1 MDKINL
7 KEEATLEKI
16 RSFFNS
22 EDMNEEEIA
31 SVLEELSDDE
41 KEELTDYLLEEEGI
55 SDLEEIEEI
64 DDIDD
69 DIIEESEDE
78 EDDRPIKRPEPVSLS
93 PITRKDM
100 MKLSD
105 LTNEEI
111 VERFQQGNQN
121 ALSALVEKNQG
132 LVRSRASYFYRSHGN
147 DLDLED
153 LVQSGMLGM
162 IRAAEKFD
170 LSLGYKFTTYAYKWI
185 DKAIRKA
192 INKEGHT
199 IRIPAGKYLKLNK
212 LKQILKANP
221 EASDEEIYK
230 ILEKEGIDK
239 KQADDL
245 FLINRNQ
252 VNSTSLNINL
262 DSEDSTGDELMDMVG
277 DESTPV
283 DILILEKDMENFLMK
298 ALDQLTDREK
308 QIIIYRYGLDNE
320 KPKTLEE
327 IGTIYDLSRER
338 IRQIE
343 NQALGKLKEYSDAE
357 NWKELLQ
364 NKLRIYLQQFFC
376 KNFQESQAF

>member
-7 KEEATLEKI
+7 KDERVVERI
-16 RSFFNS
+16 RSYFNS
-22 EDMNEEEIA
+22 QDMGKEEIA
-31 SVLEELSDDE
+31 SVLEELSDEE
-41 KEELTDYLLEEEGI
+41 KEELIEFIDDEEI
-55 SDLEEIEEI
+55 EEDEEFEEKDDIEEI
-64 DDIDD
+64 DDID
-69 DIIEESEDE
+69 EDE
-78 EDDRPIKRPEPVSLS
+78 DDDEPKIKRSESTS
-93 PITRKDM
+93 ITPITRSDM
-100 MKLSD
+100 MKMSD

-111 VERFQQGNQN
+111 VEQFQKGNQN
-121 ALSALVEKNQG
+121 ALAALVEKNQG

-170 LSLGYKFTTYAYKWI
+170 LTLGYKFTTYAYKWI

-283 DILILEKDMENFLMK
+283 DILILERDMENFLMK
-298 ALDQLTDREK
+298 ALDQLTEREK

-327 IGTIYDLSRER
+327 IGSIYDLSRER

-357 NWKELLQ
+357 N
-364 NKLRIYLQQFFC
+364 
-376 KNFQESQAF
+376 

>member
-7 KEEATLEKI
+7 KDERVVERI
-16 RSFFNS
+16 RSYFNS
-22 EDMNEEEIA
+22 QDMGKEEIA
-31 SVLEELSDDE
+31 SVLEELSDEE
-41 KEELTDYLLEEEGI
+41 KEELIDFIDDEEIE
-55 SDLEEIEEI
+55 DNEEFEEKDDIEEI
-64 DDIDD
+64 DDID
-69 DIIEESEDE
+69 EDE
-78 EDDRPIKRPEPVSLS
+78 DDDEPKIKRSESTAIT
-93 PITRKDM
+93 PITRSDM
-100 MKLSD
+100 MKMSD

-111 VERFQQGNQN
+111 VEQFQKGNQN
-121 ALSALVEKNQG
+121 ALAALVEKNQG

-170 LSLGYKFTTYAYKWI
+170 LTLGYKFTTYAYKWI

-283 DILILEKDMENFLMK
+283 DILILERDMENFLMK
-298 ALDQLTDREK
+298 ALDQLTEREK

-327 IGTIYDLSRER
+327 IGSIYDLSRER

-357 NWKELLQ
+357 N
-364 NKLRIYLQQFFC
+364 
-376 KNFQESQAF
+376 

>member
-1 MDKINL
+1 MDKINFNDEEVFEKFKDFFDEEDIDQ
-7 KEEATLEKI
+7 KEAEKLYK
-16 RSFFNS
+16 SLT
-22 EDMNEEEIA
+22 E
-31 SVLEELSDDE
+31 DE
-41 KEELTDYLLEEEGI
+41 KEEFDQYLEDEQL
-55 SDLEEIEEI
+55 D
-64 DDIDD
+64 
-69 DIIEESEDE
+69 EDE
-78 EDDRPIKRPEPVSLS
+78 EENIHKIKNSLVAKKRS
-93 PITRKDM
+93 DIIR
-100 MKLSD
+100 LSD
-105 LTNEEI
+105 LTNEQI
-111 VERFQQGNQN
+111 VEQFQEGNQN
-121 ALSALVEKNQG
+121 ALGALVDKNQG

-147 DLDLED
+147 DLELED

-170 LSLGYKFTTYAYKWI
+170 LTLGYKFTTYAYKWI

-221 EASDEEIYK
+221 EASEEELYK
-230 ILEKEGIDK
+230 ILKQEGIDK

-277 DESTPV
+277 DDSIPV
-283 DILILEKDMENFLMK
+283 DDQILKKDMEDFLMK
-298 ALDQLTDREK
+298 ALDQLSDREK

-327 IGTIYDLSRER
+327 IGTIYSLSRER

-343 NQALGKLKEYSDAE
+343 NQALGKLKQYSD
-357 NWKELLQ
+357 Q
-364 NKLRIYLQQFFC
+364 D
-376 KNFQESQAF
+376 

>member
-1 MDKINL
+1 MDKIDFND
-7 KEEATLEKI
+7 EEVFEKFKD
-16 RSFFNS
+16 FFD
-22 EDMNEEEIA
+22 EDDIDKKQAQKIYKGLTE
-31 SVLEELSDDE
+31 DE
-41 KEELTDYLLEEEGI
+41 KEEFEQFLEDEE
-55 SDLEEIEEI
+55 LEIEEEEDRKKI
-64 DDIDD
+64 KNSIVARQRS
-69 DIIEESEDE
+69 DII
-78 EDDRPIKRPEPVSLS
+78 R
-93 PITRKDM
+93 
-100 MKLSD
+100 LSD
-105 LTNEEI
+105 LTNEQI
-111 VERFQQGNQN
+111 VEQFQEGNQN
-121 ALSALVEKNQG
+121 ALGALVDKNQG

-147 DLDLED
+147 DLELED

-170 LSLGYKFTTYAYKWI
+170 LTLGYKFTTYAYKWI

-221 EASDEEIYK
+221 EASEEELYK
-230 ILEKEGIDK
+230 ILKQEGIDK

-277 DESTPV
+277 DDSIPV
-283 DILILEKDMENFLMK
+283 DDQILKKDMEDFLMK
-298 ALDQLTDREK
+298 ALDQLSDREK

-327 IGTIYDLSRER
+327 IGTIYNLSRER

-343 NQALGKLKEYSDAE
+343 NQALGKLKQYSD
-357 NWKELLQ
+357 Q
-364 NKLRIYLQQFFC
+364 D
-376 KNFQESQAF
+376 

>member
-7 KEEATLEKI
+7 KDKKTLEKLKEYL
-16 RSFFNS
+16 NS
-22 EDMNEEEIA
+22 EDLTEEEII
-31 SVLEELSDDE
+31 SILEGLTEEEKDEIMDIISDEVDDDE
-41 KEELTDYLLEEEGI
+41 
-55 SDLEEIEEI
+55 
-64 DDIDD
+64 DD
-69 DIIEESEDE
+69 DFEERNKNVSKTSIMPISRRDMIE
-78 EDDRPIKRPEPVSLS
+78 
-93 PITRKDM
+93 
-100 MKLSD
+100 LSD
-105 LTNEEI
+105 LTNEQI
-111 VERFQQGNQN
+111 VEQFQIGNQN
-121 ALSALVEKNQG
+121 ALAALVEKNQG
-132 LVRSRASYFYRSHGN
+132 LVRSRASYFFRSHGN

-221 EASDEEIYK
+221 EASDEKLYR

-283 DILILEKDMENFLMK
+283 DMLILEKDMENFLLK

-308 QIIIYRYGLDNE
+308 QIIIFRYGLDNE

-327 IGTIYDLSRER
+327 IGKIYDLSRER

-343 NQALGKLKEYSDAE
+343 NQALGKLKEFSE
-357 NWKELLQ
+357 RE
-364 NKLRIYLQQFFC
+364 
-376 KNFQESQAF
+376 E

>member
-1 MDKINL
+1 MGDRMDKINL
-7 KEEATLEKI
+7 KDEQTLEKL
-16 RSFFNS
+16 REYLNADELS
-22 EDMNEEEIA
+22 EEEI
-31 SVLEELSDDE
+31 STTIEGLS
-41 KEELTDYLLEEEGI
+41 EEEQDELIDYI
-55 SDLEEIEEI
+55 SEDYEEEF
-64 DDIDD
+64 
-69 DIIEESEDE
+69 DE
-78 EDDRPIKRPEPVSLS
+78 EDDFEGGLAKRNPASIKPIKRQ
-93 PITRKDM
+93 DM

-105 LTNEEI
+105 LSNEEI
-111 VERFQQGNQN
+111 VSQFQMGNQN
-121 ALSALVEKNQG
+121 ALAALVEKNQG
-132 LVRSRASYFYRSHGN
+132 LVRSRASYFFRSHGN

-221 EASDEEIYK
+221 EASDEELYK
-230 ILEKEGIDK
+230 ILENEGIDK

-283 DILILEKDMENFLMK
+283 DMIILEKDMEEFLIK
-298 ALDQLTDREK
+298 ALDQLTEREK

-327 IGTIYDLSRER
+327 IGKIYNLSRER

-343 NQALGKLKEYSDAE
+343 NQALGKLKDFSEME
-357 NWKELLQ
+357 G
-364 NKLRIYLQQFFC
+364 
-376 KNFQESQAF
+376 

>member
-7 KEEATLEKI
+7 KDKETLEKL
-16 RSFFNS
+16 RDYLDTS
-22 EDMNEEEIA
+22 D
-31 SVLEELSDDE
+31 LSD
-41 KEELTDYLLEEEGI
+41 EELTEIVEAMTDEQR
-55 SDLEEIEEI
+55 EEIL
-64 DDIDD
+64 
-69 DIIEESEDE
+69 DIISE
-78 EDDRPIKRPEPVSLS
+78 EDDEDFDDDDDLIGSAKKGVNTSLAPIR
-93 PITRKDM
+93 RKDM

-105 LTNEEI
+105 LNNEEI
-111 VERFQQGNQN
+111 VEQFQLGNQN
-121 ALSALVEKNQG
+121 ALAALVEKNQG
-132 LVRSRASYFYRSHGN
+132 LVRSRASYFFRSHGN

-170 LSLGYKFTTYAYKWI
+170 LTLGYKFTTYAYKWI

-221 EASDEEIYK
+221 EASDEELYR
-230 ILEKEGIDK
+230 ILENEGINK

-283 DILILEKDMENFLMK
+283 DMLILEKDMENFLMQ

-320 KPKTLEE
+320 KPKTLEQ
-327 IGTIYDLSRER
+327 IGAIYDLSRER

-343 NQALGKLKEYSDAE
+343 NQALGKLKDYSDS
-357 NWKELLQ
+357 
-364 NKLRIYLQQFFC
+364 IG
-376 KNFQESQAF
+376 

>member
-1 MDKINL
+1 MDKLNL
-7 KEEATLEKI
+7 KDDIILDKVRT
-16 RSFFNS
+16 FFNS
-22 EDMNEEEIA
+22 DDMDVEEIA
-31 SVLEELSDDE
+31 SVIEEMSEEE
-41 KEELTDYLLEEEGI
+41 KEELIDYLEEDDENYVE
-55 SDLEEIEEI
+55 EEIEDNDI
-64 DDIDD
+64 DDI
-69 DIIEESEDE
+69 EEEDLDEDDE
-78 EDDRPIKRPEPVSLS
+78 EEKPARPESVSLS

-100 MKLSD
+100 MRLSD

-111 VERFQQGNQN
+111 VEQFQLGNQN
-121 ALSALVEKNQG
+121 ALSALVDKNQG

-221 EASDEEIYK
+221 EASDDEIYK

-283 DILILEKDMENFLMK
+283 DVLILERDMENFLMQ
-298 ALDQLTDREK
+298 ALDQLTDRER

-327 IGTIYDLSRER
+327 IGSIYDLSRER

-357 NWKELLQ
+357 N
-364 NKLRIYLQQFFC
+364 
-376 KNFQESQAF
+376 

>member
-1 MDKINL
+1 MDKIDFND
-7 KEEATLEKI
+7 EEVFEKFKD
-16 RSFFNS
+16 FFD
-22 EDMNEEEIA
+22 EDDIDEKQAQKIYKGLTE
-31 SVLEELSDDE
+31 DE
-41 KEELTDYLLEEEGI
+41 KEEFEQFLEDEE
-55 SDLEEIEEI
+55 LEIEEEEDRKKI
-64 DDIDD
+64 KNSIVARQRS
-69 DIIEESEDE
+69 DII
-78 EDDRPIKRPEPVSLS
+78 R
-93 PITRKDM
+93 
-100 MKLSD
+100 LSD
-105 LTNEEI
+105 LTNEQI
-111 VERFQQGNQN
+111 VEQFQEGNQN
-121 ALSALVEKNQG
+121 ALGALVDKNQG

-147 DLDLED
+147 DLELED

-170 LSLGYKFTTYAYKWI
+170 LTLGYKFTTYAYKWI

-221 EASDEEIYK
+221 EASEEELYK
-230 ILEKEGIDK
+230 ILKQEGIDK

-277 DESTPV
+277 DDSIPV
-283 DILILEKDMENFLMK
+283 DDQILKKDMEDFLMK
-298 ALDQLTDREK
+298 ALDQLSDREK

-327 IGTIYDLSRER
+327 IGTIYSLSRER

-343 NQALGKLKEYSDAE
+343 NQALGKLKQYSD
-357 NWKELLQ
+357 
-364 NKLRIYLQQFFC
+364 
-376 KNFQESQAF
+376 QE

>member
-7 KEEATLEKI
+7 KDERVVERI
-16 RSFFNS
+16 RDFFNS
-22 EDMNEEEIA
+22 EDMGVEEIA
-31 SVLEELSDDE
+31 SVLEELSEEE
-41 KEELTDYLLEEEGI
+41 KEELTDFIDEEEI
-55 SDLEEIEEI
+55 KEDEDYEEKDDIEEA
-64 DDIDD
+64 DDIDED
-69 DIIEESEDE
+69 DEDE
-78 EDDRPIKRPEPVSLS
+78 EPKVKRNESTAIT
-93 PITRKDM
+93 PITRSDM
-100 MKLSD
+100 MKMSD

-111 VERFQQGNQN
+111 VEQFQLGNQN
-121 ALSALVEKNQG
+121 ALAALVEKNQG

-170 LSLGYKFTTYAYKWI
+170 LTLGYKFTTYAYKWI

-283 DILILEKDMENFLMK
+283 DMLILERDMENFLMQ
-298 ALDQLTDREK
+298 ALDQLTERER

-327 IGTIYDLSRER
+327 IGSIYDLSRER

-357 NWKELLQ
+357 N
-364 NKLRIYLQQFFC
+364 
-376 KNFQESQAF
+376 

>member
-7 KEEATLEKI
+7 KDKETLEKL
-16 RSFFNS
+16 RDYLDTSDLS
-22 EDMNEEEIA
+22 EEELIQLVDA
-31 SVLEELSDDE
+31 MTDE
-41 KEELTDYLLEEEGI
+41 QKEEIL
-55 SDLEEIEEI
+55 
-64 DDIDD
+64 
-69 DIIEESEDE
+69 DIISE
-78 EDDRPIKRPEPVSLS
+78 EDDEDFDDDDDLIGSAKKGVNTSLAPIR
-93 PITRKDM
+93 RKDM

-105 LTNEEI
+105 LNNEEI
-111 VERFQQGNQN
+111 VEQFQLGNQN

-132 LVRSRASYFYRSHGN
+132 LVRSRASYFFRSHGN

-170 LSLGYKFTTYAYKWI
+170 LTLGYKFTTYAYKWI

-221 EASDEEIYK
+221 EASDEEIYR
-230 ILEKEGIDK
+230 ILENEGINK

-283 DILILEKDMENFLMK
+283 DMLILEKDMENFLMQ
-298 ALDQLTDREK
+298 ALDQLTEREK

-320 KPKTLEE
+320 KPKTLEQ
-327 IGTIYDLSRER
+327 IGSIYDLSRER

-343 NQALGKLKEYSDAE
+343 NQALGKLKDYSDS
-357 NWKELLQ
+357 
-364 NKLRIYLQQFFC
+364 IG
-376 KNFQESQAF
+376 

>member
-7 KEEATLEKI
+7 KDKENLEKL
-16 RSFFNS
+16 RDYLDTSDLS
-22 EDMNEEEIA
+22 EEELI
-31 SVLEELSDDE
+31 ELVDAMTDE
-41 KEELTDYLLEEEGI
+41 QKEEIL
-55 SDLEEIEEI
+55 
-64 DDIDD
+64 
-69 DIIEESEDE
+69 DIISE
-78 EDDRPIKRPEPVSLS
+78 EDDEDFDDDDDLIGSAKKGVNTSLAPIK
-93 PITRKDM
+93 RKDM

-105 LTNEEI
+105 LNNEEI
-111 VERFQQGNQN
+111 VEQFQLGNQN

-132 LVRSRASYFYRSHGN
+132 LVRSRASYFFRSHGN

-170 LSLGYKFTTYAYKWI
+170 LTLGYKFTTYAYKWI

-221 EASDEEIYK
+221 EASDEELYR
-230 ILEKEGIDK
+230 ILENEGINK

-283 DILILEKDMENFLMK
+283 DMLILEKDMENFLMQ

-320 KPKTLEE
+320 KPKTLEQ
-327 IGTIYDLSRER
+327 IGAIYDLSRER

-343 NQALGKLKEYSDAE
+343 NQALGKLKDYSDS
-357 NWKELLQ
+357 
-364 NKLRIYLQQFFC
+364 IG
-376 KNFQESQAF
+376 

>member
-7 KEEATLEKI
+7 QDESILEKFREFYNPEEDIDSEDVKRLYEEMSDEKKEDFADFLLEGAEVMEEAPGEDFVDDDVDLVTEEDLED
-16 RSFFNS
+16 
-22 EDMNEEEIA
+22 E
-31 SVLEELSDDE
+31 DDE
-41 KEELTDYLLEEEGI
+41 DESLSQAQPRVKNSI
-55 SDLEEIEEI
+55 VARKRN
-64 DDIDD
+64 
-69 DIIEESEDE
+69 DII
-78 EDDRPIKRPEPVSLS
+78 
-93 PITRKDM
+93 
-100 MKLSD
+100 KLSD

-111 VERFQQGNQN
+111 VASFQEGNQN
-121 ALSALVEKNQG
+121 ALGALVEKNQG
-132 LVRSRASYFYRSHGN
+132 LVRSRASYFFRSHGN
-147 DLDLED
+147 DLELED

-221 EASDEEIYK
+221 EATDDELYA
-230 ILEKEGIDK
+230 ILENEGINK

-277 DESTPV
+277 DDSTPV
-283 DILILEKDMENFLMK
+283 DDQILEKDMEMFLLK

-308 QIIIYRYGLDNE
+308 QIIVYRYGLDNE

-327 IGTIYDLSRER
+327 IGKIYNLSRER

-343 NQALGKLKEYSDAE
+343 NQALGKLKEFSD
-357 NWKELLQ
+357 
-364 NKLRIYLQQFFC
+364 
-376 KNFQESQAF
+376 QE

>member
-1 MDKINL
+1 MDKIN
-7 KEEATLEKI
+7 
-16 RSFFNS
+16 FN
-22 EDMNEEEIA
+22 DEEIFEKFKDFFDEDEIDQKEA
-31 SVLEELSDDE
+31 QKIYKGLTEEE
-41 KEELTDYLLEEEGI
+41 KEEFDQFL
-55 SDLEEIEEI
+55 
-64 DDIDD
+64 
-69 DIIEESEDE
+69 EDE
-78 EDDRPIKRPEPVSLS
+78 ELEEDEDEEEENRKKIKNSLVARQRS
-93 PITRKDM
+93 DIIR
-100 MKLSD
+100 LSD
-105 LTNEEI
+105 LTNEQI
-111 VERFQQGNQN
+111 VEQFQEGNQN
-121 ALSALVEKNQG
+121 ALGALVDKNQG

-147 DLDLED
+147 DLELED

-170 LSLGYKFTTYAYKWI
+170 LTLGYKFTTYAYKWI

-221 EASDEEIYK
+221 EASEEELYK
-230 ILEKEGIDK
+230 ILKQEGIDK

-277 DESTPV
+277 DDSIPV
-283 DILILEKDMENFLMK
+283 DDQILKKDMEDFLMK
-298 ALDQLTDREK
+298 ALDQLSDREK

-327 IGTIYDLSRER
+327 IGTIYSLSRER

-343 NQALGKLKEYSDAE
+343 NQALGKLKQYSD
-357 NWKELLQ
+357 Q
-364 NKLRIYLQQFFC
+364 D
-376 KNFQESQAF
+376 

>member
-1 MDKINL
+1 MDKIN
-7 KEEATLEKI
+7 
-16 RSFFNS
+16 FN
-22 EDMNEEEIA
+22 DEEIFEKFKDFFDEDEIDQKEA
-31 SVLEELSDDE
+31 QKIYKGLTEDE
-41 KEELTDYLLEEEGI
+41 KEEFDQFL
-55 SDLEEIEEI
+55 
-64 DDIDD
+64 
-69 DIIEESEDE
+69 EDE
-78 EDDRPIKRPEPVSLS
+78 ELEEDEYKDEEDRKKIKNSLVARQRS
-93 PITRKDM
+93 DIIR
-100 MKLSD
+100 LSD
-105 LTNEEI
+105 LTNEQI
-111 VERFQQGNQN
+111 VEQFQEGNQN
-121 ALSALVEKNQG
+121 ALGALVDKNQG

-147 DLDLED
+147 DLELED

-170 LSLGYKFTTYAYKWI
+170 LTLGYKFTTYAYKWI

-221 EASDEEIYK
+221 EASEEELYK
-230 ILEKEGIDK
+230 ILKQEGIDK

-277 DESTPV
+277 DDSIPV
-283 DILILEKDMENFLMK
+283 DDQILKKDMEDFLMK
-298 ALDQLTDREK
+298 ALDQLSDREK

-327 IGTIYDLSRER
+327 IGTIYSLSRER

-343 NQALGKLKEYSDAE
+343 NQALGKLKQYSD
-357 NWKELLQ
+357 Q
-364 NKLRIYLQQFFC
+364 D
-376 KNFQESQAF
+376 

>member
-7 KEEATLEKI
+7 KDKETLEKL
-16 RSFFNS
+16 RDYLDTS
-22 EDMNEEEIA
+22 D
-31 SVLEELSDDE
+31 LSD
-41 KEELTDYLLEEEGI
+41 EELTQLVEAMTDEQR
-55 SDLEEIEEI
+55 EEIL
-64 DDIDD
+64 
-69 DIIEESEDE
+69 DIISE
-78 EDDRPIKRPEPVSLS
+78 EDDEDFDDDDDLIGSAKKGVNTSLAPIR
-93 PITRKDM
+93 RKDM

-105 LTNEEI
+105 LNNEEI
-111 VERFQQGNQN
+111 VEQFQLGNQN
-121 ALSALVEKNQG
+121 ALAALVEKNQG
-132 LVRSRASYFYRSHGN
+132 LVRSRASYFFRSHGN

-170 LSLGYKFTTYAYKWI
+170 LTLGYKFTTYAYKWI

-221 EASDEEIYK
+221 EASDEEIYR
-230 ILEKEGIDK
+230 ILENEGINK

-277 DESTPV
+277 DDSTPV
-283 DILILEKDMENFLMK
+283 DMLILEKDMENFLMQ

-320 KPKTLEE
+320 KPKTLEQ
-327 IGTIYDLSRER
+327 IGAIYDLSRER

-343 NQALGKLKEYSDAE
+343 NQALGKLKDYSDS
-357 NWKELLQ
+357 
-364 NKLRIYLQQFFC
+364 IG
-376 KNFQESQAF
+376 

>member
-7 KEEATLEKI
+7 KDKETLEKL
-16 RSFFNS
+16 RDYLDTSDLS
-22 EDMNEEEIA
+22 E
-31 SVLEELSDDE
+31 
-41 KEELTDYLLEEEGI
+41 EELTQLVDAMTDEQK
-55 SDLEEIEEI
+55 EEIL
-64 DDIDD
+64 
-69 DIIEESEDE
+69 DIISE
-78 EDDRPIKRPEPVSLS
+78 EDDEDFDDDDDLIGSAKKGVNTSLAPIR
-93 PITRKDM
+93 RKDM

-105 LTNEEI
+105 LNNEEI
-111 VERFQQGNQN
+111 VEQFQLGNQN

-132 LVRSRASYFYRSHGN
+132 LVRSRASYFFRSHGN

-170 LSLGYKFTTYAYKWI
+170 LTLGYKFTTYAYKWI

-221 EASDEEIYK
+221 EASDEEIYR
-230 ILEKEGIDK
+230 ILENEGINK

-283 DILILEKDMENFLMK
+283 DMVILEKDMENFLMQ
-298 ALDQLTDREK
+298 ALDQLTEREK

-320 KPKTLEE
+320 KPKTLEQ
-327 IGTIYDLSRER
+327 IGSIYDLSRER

-343 NQALGKLKEYSDAE
+343 NQALGKLKDYSDS
-357 NWKELLQ
+357 
-364 NKLRIYLQQFFC
+364 IG
-376 KNFQESQAF
+376 

>member
-7 KEEATLEKI
+7 KDERVVERI
-16 RSFFNS
+16 RSYFNS
-22 EDMNEEEIA
+22 QDMGKEEIA
-31 SVLEELSDDE
+31 SVLEELSDEE
-41 KEELTDYLLEEEGI
+41 KEELIDFIDDEEI
-55 SDLEEIEEI
+55 EEDEEFEEKDDIEEI
-64 DDIDD
+64 DDID
-69 DIIEESEDE
+69 EDE
-78 EDDRPIKRPEPVSLS
+78 DDDEPKIKRSESTAIS
-93 PITRKDM
+93 PITRSDM
-100 MKLSD
+100 MKMSD

-111 VERFQQGNQN
+111 VEQFQKGNQN
-121 ALSALVEKNQG
+121 ALAALVEKNQG

-170 LSLGYKFTTYAYKWI
+170 LTLGYKFTTYAYKWI

-283 DILILEKDMENFLMK
+283 DILILERDMENFLMK
-298 ALDQLTDREK
+298 ALDQLTEREK

-327 IGTIYDLSRER
+327 IGSIYDLSRER

-343 NQALGKLKEYSDAE
+343 NQALGKLKEFSDAE
-357 NWKELLQ
+357 N
-364 NKLRIYLQQFFC
+364 
-376 KNFQESQAF
+376 

>member
-1 MDKINL
+1 MDKIDFND
-7 KEEATLEKI
+7 EEVFEKFKD
-16 RSFFNS
+16 FFD
-22 EDMNEEEIA
+22 EDDIDEKQAQKIYKGLTE
-31 SVLEELSDDE
+31 DE
-41 KEELTDYLLEEEGI
+41 KEEFEQFLEDEE
-55 SDLEEIEEI
+55 LEIEEEEDRKKI
-64 DDIDD
+64 KNSIVARQRS
-69 DIIEESEDE
+69 DII
-78 EDDRPIKRPEPVSLS
+78 R
-93 PITRKDM
+93 
-100 MKLSD
+100 LSD
-105 LTNEEI
+105 LTNEQI
-111 VERFQQGNQN
+111 VEQFQEGNQN
-121 ALSALVEKNQG
+121 ALGALVDKNQG

-147 DLDLED
+147 DLELED

-170 LSLGYKFTTYAYKWI
+170 LTLGYKFTTYAYKWI

-221 EASDEEIYK
+221 EASEEELYK
-230 ILEKEGIDK
+230 ILKQEGIDK

-277 DESTPV
+277 DDSIPV
-283 DILILEKDMENFLMK
+283 DDQILKKDMEDFLMK
-298 ALDQLTDREK
+298 ALDQLSDREK

-327 IGTIYDLSRER
+327 IGTIYSLSRER

-343 NQALGKLKEYSDAE
+343 NQALGKLKQYSD
-357 NWKELLQ
+357 Q
-364 NKLRIYLQQFFC
+364 D
-376 KNFQESQAF
+376 

>member
-7 KEEATLEKI
+7 KDKKTLEKLQEYL
-16 RSFFNS
+16 NS
-22 EDMNEEEIA
+22 EDLTEEEII
-31 SVLEELSDDE
+31 SILEGLTEEEKDEIMDIISDEVDDDDE
-41 KEELTDYLLEEEGI
+41 
-55 SDLEEIEEI
+55 
-64 DDIDD
+64 DD
-69 DIIEESEDE
+69 DDFEERKTNVSKASIMPISRRDMIE
-78 EDDRPIKRPEPVSLS
+78 
-93 PITRKDM
+93 
-100 MKLSD
+100 LSD
-105 LTNEEI
+105 LTNEQI
-111 VERFQQGNQN
+111 VEQFQIGNQN
-121 ALSALVEKNQG
+121 ALAALVEKNQG
-132 LVRSRASYFYRSHGN
+132 LVRSRASYFFRSHGN

-221 EASDEEIYK
+221 EASDEELYR

-283 DILILEKDMENFLMK
+283 DMLILEKDMENFLLK

-308 QIIIYRYGLDNE
+308 QIIIFRYGLDNE

-327 IGTIYDLSRER
+327 IGKIYDLSRER

-343 NQALGKLKEYSDAE
+343 NQALGKLKEFSE
-357 NWKELLQ
+357 RE
-364 NKLRIYLQQFFC
+364 
-376 KNFQESQAF
+376 E

>member
-7 KEEATLEKI
+7 KDEQTLEKL
-16 RSFFNS
+16 REYLNADELS
-22 EDMNEEEIA
+22 EEEISTTIEA
-31 SVLEELSDDE
+31 LS
-41 KEELTDYLLEEEGI
+41 EEEQ
-55 SDLEEIEEI
+55 DELI
-64 DDIDD
+64 DYI
-69 DIIEESEDE
+69 SEDYE
-78 EDDRPIKRPEPVSLS
+78 EEFDEEADLGGGLAKRNPASIKPIKRQ
-93 PITRKDM
+93 DM

-105 LTNEEI
+105 LSNEEI
-111 VERFQQGNQN
+111 VSQFQRGNQN
-121 ALSALVEKNQG
+121 ALAALVEKNQG
-132 LVRSRASYFYRSHGN
+132 LVRSRASYFFRSHGN

-221 EASDEEIYK
+221 EASDEELYK
-230 ILEKEGIDK
+230 ILENEGIDK

-283 DILILEKDMENFLMK
+283 DMLILEKDMEEFLIK
-298 ALDQLTDREK
+298 ALDQLTEREK

-327 IGTIYDLSRER
+327 IGKIYNLSRER

-343 NQALGKLKEYSDAE
+343 NQALGKLKDFSEME
-357 NWKELLQ
+357 G
-364 NKLRIYLQQFFC
+364 
-376 KNFQESQAF
+376 

>member
-7 KEEATLEKI
+7 KDKETLEKLRDYLDTTDMTEEELI
-16 RSFFNS
+16 EVVESMTEEQKEEILDIIS
-22 EDMNEEEIA
+22 ED
-31 SVLEELSDDE
+31 
-41 KEELTDYLLEEEGI
+41 
-55 SDLEEIEEI
+55 
-64 DDIDD
+64 DD
-69 DIIEESEDE
+69 DDF
-78 EDDRPIKRPEPVSLS
+78 DDDLIGSAKKGVNTSLAPIR
-93 PITRKDM
+93 RKDM
-100 MKLSD
+100 IKLSD
-105 LTNEEI
+105 LNNEEI
-111 VERFQQGNQN
+111 VEQFQLGNQN

-132 LVRSRASYFYRSHGN
+132 LVRSRASYFFRSHGN

-170 LSLGYKFTTYAYKWI
+170 LTLGYKFTTYAYKWI

-221 EASDEEIYK
+221 EASDEEIYR
-230 ILEKEGIDK
+230 ILENEGINK

-283 DILILEKDMENFLMK
+283 DMLILEKDMENFLMQ

-320 KPKTLEE
+320 KPKTLEQ
-327 IGTIYDLSRER
+327 IGSIYDLSRER

-343 NQALGKLKEYSDAE
+343 NQALGKLKDYSDS
-357 NWKELLQ
+357 
-364 NKLRIYLQQFFC
+364 IG
-376 KNFQESQAF
+376 

>member
-1 MDKINL
+1 MDKINF
-7 KEEATLEKI
+7 KDEEVLNKFKD
-16 RSFFNS
+16 FF
-22 EDMNEEEIA
+22 DEEELDQKEA
-31 SVLEELSDDE
+31 LKMYEKLTDEE
-41 KEELTDYLLEEEGI
+41 KEEFDQYLE
-55 SDLEEIEEI
+55 
-64 DDIDD
+64 DD
-69 DIIEESEDE
+69 DLDEFEDE
-78 EDDRPIKRPEPVSLS
+78 GKIKENSNFLVAKQRSDIL
-93 PITRKDM
+93 
-100 MKLSD
+100 KLSD
-105 LTNEEI
+105 LTNEQI
-111 VERFQQGNQN
+111 VEQFQMGNQN
-121 ALSALVEKNQG
+121 ALGALVDKNQG

-147 DLDLED
+147 DLELED

-170 LSLGYKFTTYAYKWI
+170 LTLGYKFTTYAYKWI

-221 EASDEEIYK
+221 EATEEELYK
-230 ILEKEGIDK
+230 ILKQEGIDK

-277 DESTPV
+277 DDSIPV
-283 DILILEKDMENFLMK
+283 DDQILKKDMEDFLMK
-298 ALDQLTDREK
+298 ALDQLSDREK

-327 IGTIYDLSRER
+327 IGTIYNLSRER

-343 NQALGKLKEYSDAE
+343 NQALGKLKQYSD
-357 NWKELLQ
+357 
-364 NKLRIYLQQFFC
+364 
-376 KNFQESQAF
+376 QE

>member
-7 KEEATLEKI
+7 EDKETLEKLKDYLD
-16 RSFFNS
+16 NPDMTD
-22 EDMNEEEIA
+22 EDLLKVIESLTEDQKEEI
-31 SVLEELSDDE
+31 LEIIAEDDE
-41 KEELTDYLLEEEGI
+41 DF
-55 SDLEEIEEI
+55 
-64 DDIDD
+64 DD
-69 DIIEESEDE
+69 D
-78 EDDRPIKRPEPVSLS
+78 DDDDDDLIGSAKKGVNTSLAPIKR
-93 PITRKDM
+93 KDM
-100 MKLSD
+100 IKLSD
-105 LTNEEI
+105 LNNEEI
-111 VERFQQGNQN
+111 VEQFQLGNQN
-121 ALSALVEKNQG
+121 ALAALVEKNQG
-132 LVRSRASYFYRSHGN
+132 LVRSRASYFFRSHGN

-221 EASDEEIYK
+221 EASDEELYR
-230 ILEKEGIDK
+230 ILENEGINK

-283 DILILEKDMENFLMK
+283 DMLILEKDMENFLMQ

-320 KPKTLEE
+320 KPKTLEQ
-327 IGTIYDLSRER
+327 IGSIYDLSRER

-343 NQALGKLKEYSDAE
+343 NQALGKLKDYSD
-357 NWKELLQ
+357 LVG
-364 NKLRIYLQQFFC
+364 
-376 KNFQESQAF
+376 

>member
-7 KEEATLEKI
+7 KDKENLEKL
-16 RSFFNS
+16 RDYLDTSDLS
-22 EDMNEEEIA
+22 EEELI
-31 SVLEELSDDE
+31 ELVDAMTDE
-41 KEELTDYLLEEEGI
+41 QKEEIL
-55 SDLEEIEEI
+55 
-64 DDIDD
+64 
-69 DIIEESEDE
+69 DIISE
-78 EDDRPIKRPEPVSLS
+78 EDDEDFDDDDDLIGSAKKGVNTSLAPIK
-93 PITRKDM
+93 RKDM

-105 LTNEEI
+105 LNNEEI
-111 VERFQQGNQN
+111 VEQFQLGNQN
-121 ALSALVEKNQG
+121 ALSEKKKKNQG
-132 LVRSRASYFYRSHGN
+132 LVRSRASYFFRSHGN

-170 LSLGYKFTTYAYKWI
+170 LTLGYKFTTYAYKWI

-221 EASDEEIYK
+221 EASDEELYR
-230 ILEKEGIDK
+230 ILENEGINK

-283 DILILEKDMENFLMK
+283 DMLILEKDMENFLMQ
-298 ALDQLTDREK
+298 ALDQLTEREK

-320 KPKTLEE
+320 KPKTLEQ
-327 IGTIYDLSRER
+327 IGAIYDLSRER

-343 NQALGKLKEYSDAE
+343 NQALGKLKDYSDS
-357 NWKELLQ
+357 
-364 NKLRIYLQQFFC
+364 IG
-376 KNFQESQAF
+376 

>member
-7 KEEATLEKI
+7 KDERVVERI
-16 RSFFNS
+16 RSYFNS
-22 EDMNEEEIA
+22 KDMGKEEIA
-31 SVLEELSDDE
+31 SVLEELSDEE
-41 KEELTDYLLEEEGI
+41 KEELIEFIDDEEI
-55 SDLEEIEEI
+55 EEDEEFEEKDDIEEI
-64 DDIDD
+64 DDID
-69 DIIEESEDE
+69 EDE
-78 EDDRPIKRPEPVSLS
+78 DDDEPKIKRSESTAIT
-93 PITRKDM
+93 PITRSDM
-100 MKLSD
+100 MKMSD

-111 VERFQQGNQN
+111 VEQFQKGNQS
-121 ALSALVEKNQG
+121 ALAALVEKNQG

-170 LSLGYKFTTYAYKWI
+170 LTLGYKFTTYAYKWI

-230 ILEKEGIDK
+230 KKKKEGIDK

-283 DILILEKDMENFLMK
+283 DILILERDMENFLMK
-298 ALDQLTDREK
+298 ALDQLTEREK

-327 IGTIYDLSRER
+327 IGSIYDLSRER

-357 NWKELLQ
+357 N
-364 NKLRIYLQQFFC
+364 
-376 KNFQESQAF
+376 

>member
-7 KEEATLEKI
+7 KDERVVDRV
-16 RSFFNS
+16 RSYFNS
-22 EDMNEEEIA
+22 QDMGKEEIA
-31 SVLEELSDDE
+31 SVLEELSDEE
-41 KEELTDYLLEEEGI
+41 KEELIDFIDDEEI
-55 SDLEEIEEI
+55 EEDEEFEEKDDIEEI
-64 DDIDD
+64 DDID
-69 DIIEESEDE
+69 EDE
-78 EDDRPIKRPEPVSLS
+78 DDDEPKIKRSESTAIT
-93 PITRKDM
+93 PITRIDM
-100 MKLSD
+100 MKMSD

-111 VERFQQGNQN
+111 VEQFQKGNQN
-121 ALSALVEKNQG
+121 ALAALVEKNQG

-170 LSLGYKFTTYAYKWI
+170 LTLGYKFTTYAYKWI

-283 DILILEKDMENFLMK
+283 DILILERDMENFLMK
-298 ALDQLTDREK
+298 ALDQLTEREK

-327 IGTIYDLSRER
+327 IGSIYDLSRER

-357 NWKELLQ
+357 N
-364 NKLRIYLQQFFC
+364 
-376 KNFQESQAF
+376 

>member
-1 MDKINL
+1 MDKIN
-7 KEEATLEKI
+7 
-16 RSFFNS
+16 FN
-22 EDMNEEEIA
+22 DEEIFEKFKDFFDEDEIDQKEA
-31 SVLEELSDDE
+31 QKIYKGLTEEE
-41 KEELTDYLLEEEGI
+41 KEEFDQFL
-55 SDLEEIEEI
+55 
-64 DDIDD
+64 
-69 DIIEESEDE
+69 EDE
-78 EDDRPIKRPEPVSLS
+78 ELEEDEEEENRKKIKNSLVARQRS
-93 PITRKDM
+93 DIIR
-100 MKLSD
+100 LSD
-105 LTNEEI
+105 LTNEQI
-111 VERFQQGNQN
+111 VEQFQEGNQN
-121 ALSALVEKNQG
+121 ALGALVDKNQG

-147 DLDLED
+147 DLELED

-170 LSLGYKFTTYAYKWI
+170 LTLGYKFTTYAYKWI

-212 LKQILKANP
+212 LKQILKANT
-221 EASDEEIYK
+221 EASQEKLYK
-230 ILEKEGIDK
+230 SLKQEGIDK

-277 DESTPV
+277 DDSIPV
-283 DILILEKDMENFLMK
+283 DDQILKKDMEDFLMK
-298 ALDQLTDREK
+298 ALDQLSDREK

-327 IGTIYDLSRER
+327 IGTIYSLSRER

-343 NQALGKLKEYSDAE
+343 NQALGKLKQYSD
-357 NWKELLQ
+357 Q
-364 NKLRIYLQQFFC
+364 D
-376 KNFQESQAF
+376 

>member
-7 KEEATLEKI
+7 KDKKTLEKLQEYL
-16 RSFFNS
+16 NS
-22 EDMNEEEIA
+22 EDLTEEEII
-31 SVLEELSDDE
+31 SILEGLTEEEKDEIMDIISDEVDDDE
-41 KEELTDYLLEEEGI
+41 
-55 SDLEEIEEI
+55 
-64 DDIDD
+64 DD
-69 DIIEESEDE
+69 DDFEERNKNVSKTSIMPISRRDMIE
-78 EDDRPIKRPEPVSLS
+78 
-93 PITRKDM
+93 
-100 MKLSD
+100 LSD
-105 LTNEEI
+105 LTNEQI
-111 VERFQQGNQN
+111 VEQFQIGNQN
-121 ALSALVEKNQG
+121 ALAALVEKNQG
-132 LVRSRASYFYRSHGN
+132 LVRSRASYFFRSHGN

-221 EASDEEIYK
+221 EASDEELYR

-283 DILILEKDMENFLMK
+283 DMLILEKDMENFLLK
-298 ALDQLTDREK
+298 ARDQLTDREK
-308 QIIIYRYGLDNE
+308 QIIIFRYGLDNE

-327 IGTIYDLSRER
+327 IGKIYDLSRER

-343 NQALGKLKEYSDAE
+343 NQALGKLKEFSE
-357 NWKELLQ
+357 RE
-364 NKLRIYLQQFFC
+364 
-376 KNFQESQAF
+376 E

>member
-7 KEEATLEKI
+7 KDKETLEKL
-16 RSFFNS
+16 RDYLDTS
-22 EDMNEEEIA
+22 D
-31 SVLEELSDDE
+31 LSD
-41 KEELTDYLLEEEGI
+41 EELTQLVEAMTDEQR
-55 SDLEEIEEI
+55 EEIL
-64 DDIDD
+64 
-69 DIIEESEDE
+69 DIISE
-78 EDDRPIKRPEPVSLS
+78 EDDEDFDDDDDLIGSAKKGVNTSLAPIR
-93 PITRKDM
+93 RKDM

-105 LTNEEI
+105 LNNEEI
-111 VERFQQGNQN
+111 VEQFQLGNQN

-132 LVRSRASYFYRSHGN
+132 LVRSRASYFFRSHGN

-170 LSLGYKFTTYAYKWI
+170 LTLGYKFTTYAYKWI

-221 EASDEEIYK
+221 EASDEEIYR
-230 ILEKEGIDK
+230 ILENEGINK

-283 DILILEKDMENFLMK
+283 DMLILEKDMENFLMQ

-320 KPKTLEE
+320 KPKTLEQ
-327 IGTIYDLSRER
+327 IGSIYDLSRER

-343 NQALGKLKEYSDAE
+343 NQALGKLKDYSDS
-357 NWKELLQ
+357 
-364 NKLRIYLQQFFC
+364 IG
-376 KNFQESQAF
+376 

>member
-55 SDLEEIEEI
+55 SDPEEIEEV

-69 DIIEESEDE
+69 DIIEENEDE
-78 EDDRPIKRPEPVSLS
+78 EDDRPIKRSEPVSLS

-357 NWKELLQ
+357 N
-364 NKLRIYLQQFFC
+364 
-376 KNFQESQAF
+376 

>member
-1 MDKINL
+1 MDKINFNDEEVFEKFKDFFDEDEIDE
-7 KEEATLEKI
+7 KEAQKI
-16 RSFFNS
+16 YKGLT
-22 EDMNEEEIA
+22 E
-31 SVLEELSDDE
+31 DE
-41 KEELTDYLLEEEGI
+41 KEEFDQFL
-55 SDLEEIEEI
+55 
-64 DDIDD
+64 
-69 DIIEESEDE
+69 EDE
-78 EDDRPIKRPEPVSLS
+78 ELEEDEYKDEEDRKKIKNSLVARQRS
-93 PITRKDM
+93 DIIR
-100 MKLSD
+100 LSD
-105 LTNEEI
+105 LTNEQI
-111 VERFQQGNQN
+111 VEQFQEGNQN
-121 ALSALVEKNQG
+121 ALGALVDKNQG

-147 DLDLED
+147 DLELED

-170 LSLGYKFTTYAYKWI
+170 LTLGYKFTTYAYKWI

-221 EASDEEIYK
+221 EASEEELYK
-230 ILEKEGIDK
+230 ILKQEGIDK

-277 DESTPV
+277 DDSIPV
-283 DILILEKDMENFLMK
+283 DDQILKKDMEDFLMK
-298 ALDQLTDREK
+298 ALDQLSDREK

-327 IGTIYDLSRER
+327 IGTIYSLSRER

-343 NQALGKLKEYSDAE
+343 NQALGKLKQYSD
-357 NWKELLQ
+357 
-364 NKLRIYLQQFFC
+364 
-376 KNFQESQAF
+376 QE

>member
-7 KEEATLEKI
+7 KDKKTLEKLKEYL
-16 RSFFNS
+16 NS
-22 EDMNEEEIA
+22 EDLTEEEII
-31 SVLEELSDDE
+31 SILEGLTEEEKDEIMDIISDEVDDDE
-41 KEELTDYLLEEEGI
+41 
-55 SDLEEIEEI
+55 
-64 DDIDD
+64 DD
-69 DIIEESEDE
+69 DFEERNKNVSKTSIMPISRRDMIE
-78 EDDRPIKRPEPVSLS
+78 
-93 PITRKDM
+93 
-100 MKLSD
+100 LSD
-105 LTNEEI
+105 LTNEQI
-111 VERFQQGNQN
+111 VEQFQIGNQN
-121 ALSALVEKNQG
+121 ALAALVEKNQG
-132 LVRSRASYFYRSHGN
+132 LVRSRASYFFRSHGN

-221 EASDEEIYK
+221 EASDEELYR

-283 DILILEKDMENFLMK
+283 DMLILEKDMENFLLK

-308 QIIIYRYGLDNE
+308 QIIIFRYGLDNE

-327 IGTIYDLSRER
+327 IGKIYDLSRER

-343 NQALGKLKEYSDAE
+343 NQALGKLKEFSE
-357 NWKELLQ
+357 RE
-364 NKLRIYLQQFFC
+364 
-376 KNFQESQAF
+376 E

>member
-7 KEEATLEKI
+7 KDKKTLEKLQEYL
-16 RSFFNS
+16 NS
-22 EDMNEEEIA
+22 EDLTEEEII
-31 SVLEELSDDE
+31 SILEGLTEEEKDEIMDIISDEVDDDDE
-41 KEELTDYLLEEEGI
+41 
-55 SDLEEIEEI
+55 
-64 DDIDD
+64 DD
-69 DIIEESEDE
+69 DFEERKTNMSKASIMPISRRDMIE
-78 EDDRPIKRPEPVSLS
+78 
-93 PITRKDM
+93 
-100 MKLSD
+100 LSD
-105 LTNEEI
+105 LTNEQI
-111 VERFQQGNQN
+111 VEQFQIGNQN
-121 ALSALVEKNQG
+121 ALAALVEKNQG
-132 LVRSRASYFYRSHGN
+132 LVRSRASYFFRSHGN

-221 EASDEEIYK
+221 EASDEELYR

-283 DILILEKDMENFLMK
+283 DMLILEKDMENFLLK

-308 QIIIYRYGLDNE
+308 QIIIFRYGLDNE

-327 IGTIYDLSRER
+327 IGKIYDLSRER

-343 NQALGKLKEYSDAE
+343 NQALGKLKEFSE
-357 NWKELLQ
+357 RE
-364 NKLRIYLQQFFC
+364 
-376 KNFQESQAF
+376 E

>member
-7 KEEATLEKI
+7 KDKQTLEKLKEYL
-16 RSFFNS
+16 NS
-22 EDMNEEEIA
+22 EDLSEEEIYTI
-31 SVLEELSDDE
+31 LEGLSQEEKDEIVDIITDDE
-41 KEELTDYLLEEEGI
+41 
-55 SDLEEIEEI
+55 
-64 DDIDD
+64 
-69 DIIEESEDE
+69 EDE
-78 EDDRPIKRPEPVSLS
+78 EDDDEFIGRNKSGVNTSITPIK
-93 PITRKDM
+93 RKDM

-105 LTNEEI
+105 LTNEQI
-111 VERFQQGNQN
+111 VEQFQIGNQN
-121 ALSALVEKNQG
+121 ALAALVEKNQG
-132 LVRSRASYFYRSHGN
+132 LVRSRASYFFRSHGN

-221 EASDEEIYK
+221 EASDEELYR
-230 ILEKEGIDK
+230 ILENEGIDK

-283 DILILEKDMENFLMK
+283 DMLILEKDMENFLLK

-327 IGTIYDLSRER
+327 IGKIYDLSRER

-343 NQALGKLKEYSDAE
+343 NQALGKLKEFSE
-357 NWKELLQ
+357 RE
-364 NKLRIYLQQFFC
+364 
-376 KNFQESQAF
+376 E

>member
-7 KEEATLEKI
+7 KDERTIKRLHQY
-16 RSFFNS
+16 FNS
-22 EDMNEEEIA
+22 EDMSQEEIA
-31 SVLEELSDDE
+31 SVIEDLSDEE
-41 KEELTDYLLEEEGI
+41 KEEVYDFITKEEE
-55 SDLEEIEEI
+55 
-64 DDIDD
+64 
-69 DIIEESEDE
+69 IIEEEDE
-78 EDDRPIKRPEPVSLS
+78 EFEENEDIDEVDNIEDEDDEDFIKAKRDQAAAITPL
-93 PITRKDM
+93 TRKDM

-111 VERFQQGNQN
+111 VEQFQEGNQN
-121 ALSALVEKNQG
+121 ALAALVDKNQG

-221 EASDEEIYK
+221 EASDEELYK

-283 DILILEKDMENFLMK
+283 DMLILERDMENFLMK
-298 ALDQLTDREK
+298 ALNQLTDREK

-327 IGTIYDLSRER
+327 IGSIYDLSRER

-343 NQALGKLKEYSDAE
+343 NQALGKLKEYSDSE
-357 NWKELLQ
+357 N
-364 NKLRIYLQQFFC
+364 
-376 KNFQESQAF
+376 

>member
-7 KEEATLEKI
+7 KDKKTLEKLQEYL
-16 RSFFNS
+16 NS
-22 EDMNEEEIA
+22 EDLTEEEII
-31 SVLEELSDDE
+31 SILEGLTEEEKDEIMDIISDEVDDDE
-41 KEELTDYLLEEEGI
+41 
-55 SDLEEIEEI
+55 
-64 DDIDD
+64 DD
-69 DIIEESEDE
+69 DDFEERNKNVSKTSIMPISRRDMIE
-78 EDDRPIKRPEPVSLS
+78 
-93 PITRKDM
+93 
-100 MKLSD
+100 LSD
-105 LTNEEI
+105 LTNEQI
-111 VERFQQGNQN
+111 VEQFQIGNQN
-121 ALSALVEKNQG
+121 ALAALVEKNQG
-132 LVRSRASYFYRSHGN
+132 LVRSRASYFFRSHGN

-221 EASDEEIYK
+221 EASDEELYR

-283 DILILEKDMENFLMK
+283 DMLILEKDMENFLLK

-308 QIIIYRYGLDNE
+308 QIIIFRYGLDNE

-327 IGTIYDLSRER
+327 IGKIYDLSRER

-343 NQALGKLKEYSDAE
+343 NQALGKLKEFSE
-357 NWKELLQ
+357 RE
-364 NKLRIYLQQFFC
+364 
-376 KNFQESQAF
+376 E

>member
-7 KEEATLEKI
+7 EDKETLEKLKDYLDNPDMTDEDLLKVLDSLTEDQKEEI
-16 RSFFNS
+16 IEIIS
-22 EDMNEEEIA
+22 ED
-31 SVLEELSDDE
+31 DDE
-41 KEELTDYLLEEEGI
+41 F
-55 SDLEEIEEI
+55 
-64 DDIDD
+64 DD
-69 DIIEESEDE
+69 D
-78 EDDRPIKRPEPVSLS
+78 DDDDNLIGSAKKGVNTSLAPIK
-93 PITRKDM
+93 RKDM

-105 LTNEEI
+105 LNNEEI
-111 VERFQQGNQN
+111 VEQFQLGNQN
-121 ALSALVEKNQG
+121 ALAALVEKNQG
-132 LVRSRASYFYRSHGN
+132 LVRSRASYFFRSHGN

-221 EASDEEIYK
+221 EASDEELYR
-230 ILEKEGIDK
+230 ILENEGINK

-283 DILILEKDMENFLMK
+283 DVLILEKDTENFLMQ

-320 KPKTLEE
+320 KPKTLEQ
-327 IGTIYDLSRER
+327 IGSIYDLSRER

-343 NQALGKLKEYSDAE
+343 NQALGKLKDYSD
-357 NWKELLQ
+357 LVG
-364 NKLRIYLQQFFC
+364 
-376 KNFQESQAF
+376 